1 VCEQAADEIHPVRT
15 RRGQE
20 VSAIRRAQI
29 RLVRVELVRETGDQI
44 EIGGVGGGGRRIRA
58 QPRRER
64 PGRGH
69 RQLVLQQPILA
80 EESAQGVAPGVEADR
95 LGERSGEER
104 VAHATGVRVDGH
116 LQAAERGRGRDLGR
130 LADERGQ
137 EVRLSHEAPG
147 PSLRGQ
153 LHGGAQAL
161 VEEPGLHEQRGG
173 GREPGSSALGA
184 GRQRL
189 VVVLARALRRQR
201 KPQDLAGEVELDPEP
216 GAPHLARDSVGLR
229 PARCGSWNWV
239 HAAFLRVG
247 RLACS

>member
-1 VCEQAADEIHPVRT
+1 VRA

-20 VSAIRRAQI
+20 VSPVRRAQI
-29 RLVRVELVRETGDQI
+29 GLVRVELVRETGDQI

-69 RQLVLQQPILA
+69 GQLVLQQPVLVEDA
-80 EESAQGVAPGVEADR
+80 AQGVAPGVETDR

-104 VAHATGVRVDGH
+104 LAHATGIGVDGDG
-116 LQAAERGRGRDLGR
+116 QAAQRSRGRDLGR
-130 LADERGQ
+130 LADESGQ
-137 EVRLSHEAPG
+137 EARLPGEGSGAP
-147 PSLRGQ
+147 LRGQ
-153 LHGGAQAL
+153 LHGGVQAL

-173 GREPGSSALGA
+173 GREPGSGRLGA

-189 VVVLARALRRQR
+189 VVVLARALRRQGE
-201 KPQDLAGEVELDPEP
+201 PQDLAGEVQLDPES
-216 GAPHLARDSVGLR
+216 GAPHFARDSMGLR
-229 PARCGSWNWV
+229 PARCGLWNWV